1 MRFTKLQGTGND
13 FIVIDARDIERDWE
27 RLAIEICD
35 RHVGAGADGI
45 LLLRDSNEADLR
57 MVLYNSDG
65 SEAEMSGNG
74 MRCFVKYAVDRGLAT
89 PRDGLVRVETGA
101 ALLSTAATM
110 RGGRVDSVRVGMGR
124 PRFAPQ
130 DVPVAIEAKPPIID
144 YPLEV
149 EGQTLAVTCLSM
161 GNPHAVHLIDTPVE
175 RFPLEALGPKVEHH
189 PLFPRRVNFGVAR
202 VLDRERMEARVWER
216 GAGETLACGT
226 GVSAA
231 VVAARLHGLVS
242 DRVEMRQSGGLVTLD
257 WDGEGEVYLTG
268 PVVEVYS
275 GDWPD
280 NDNPETGSKT
290 Q

>member
-1 MRFTKLQGTGND
+1 MRFTKLHGTGND
-13 FIVIDARDIERDWE
+13 FIVIDARDLERDWE
-27 RLAIEICD
+27 QLAVAICD

-45 LLLRDSNEADLR
+45 LLLRDSRDADLH

-89 PRDGLVRVETGA
+89 PRDSTVRVETGA
-101 ALLSTAATM
+101 GVLSTGVTM
-110 RGGRVDSVRVGMGR
+110 RDGRVESVRVGMGR

-130 DVPVAIEAKPPIID
+130 EVPVAIEAQPPVVD

-149 EGQTLAVTCLSM
+149 DGQTLPVTFVSM
-161 GNPHAVHLIDTPVE
+161 GNPHAVHLIDTPVQ
-175 RFPLEALGPKVEHH
+175 RFPLESLGPAIEHH
-189 PLFPRRVNFGVAR
+189 ALFPRRVNFGVAR
-202 VLDRERMEARVWER
+202 VIDREHMEARVWER

-231 VVAARLHGLVS
+231 VVAARLHSLVG
-242 DRVEMRQSGGLVTLD
+242 DRVEMWQPGGTLLLE
-257 WDGEGEVYLTG
+257 WDGGGEVFLTG
-268 PVVEVYS
+268 PAVDVYE

-280 NDNPETGSKT
+280 EPDR
-290 Q
+290 